1 MGAAAHEMREIG
13 AYTLLS
19 GSMQSMHQLCY
30 GLSQNLKKEFVLNT
44 YVCLLVYDECIT
56 SKTPA
61 TLFYK
66 TADS

>member
-19 GSMQSMHQLCY
+19 GSMHQLCY
-30 GLSQNLKKEFVLNT
+30 GLSRNLKKEFVLNT
-44 YVCLLVYDECIT
+44 YVCLLVYDERIT
-56 SKTPA
+56 SKTSA

-66 TADS
+66 TAGS